1 MTLETLEGPSRARAA
16 EQNPFA
22 APRLVRAAHEF
33 EAQLMKELLEPMTRN
48 DALFRGDEGEEKG
61 ILVGFASES
70 LAGALSAGGG
80 LGIADQIIHEFARVT
95 TQRICGSSE
104 CAAE

>member
-1 MTLETLEGPSRARAA
+1 V
-16 EQNPFA
+16 

-48 DALFRGDEGEEKG
+48 DALFGEDEAGEKG
-61 ILVGFASES
+61 TLVGFASES

-80 LGIADQIIHEFARVT
+80 LGIADRVIHELRPSNNSADPRVIGKVQENT
-95 TQRICGSSE
+95 LIN
-104 CAAE
+104 AH